1 MIATKLLHNENNF
14 GQQIIMPSKPI
25 GPIIFGLEIK
35 VRNIWFQAFV
45 SEKLSL
51 NKFSTIFSPQKK
63 IVSKSFFLFSFLG
76 GGGSE
81 SGQKKLWN

>member
-51 NKFSTIFSPQKK
+51 NKFSTIFSPPKK
-63 IVSKSFFLFSFLG
+63 LFPKIFFFFLFWG
-76 GGGSE
+76 GGGV
-81 SGQKKLWN
+81 GKWQKKLWN